1 MTTAYNPNK
10 GAQGGAADTTATGA
24 VGAQGAAGQETSG
37 GFRQPESA
45 APGVTPGHILDAA
58 EPNRDEVRMKDMWG
72 YQKDHMNLVSP
83 LNRRK
88 FTVLVV
94 GTGLSGGA
102 AAAAL
107 GELGYNVKAFT
118 YHDAPRRAH
127 SIAAQGGVNS
137 ARGKKVDNDSAYRHT
152 KDTVKGGDYRCRE
165 SDCWRLAI
173 ESVRVIDH
181 MNAIGAPFAREYG
194 GTLATRSFGGVQVSR
209 TYYTRGQTGQQLQLS
224 TASALQRQIHLGN
237 VEIFTHNDLMDL
249 VITEKDGKKH
259 CAGIVTR
266 NLITGEIVPFTGH
279 AVILA
284 TGGYGN
290 VYHKTTLAKNS
301 NSSAMMRAYER
312 GAYLASPAFIQ
323 FHPTGLPVNAKW
335 QAKTTLMSESLRND
349 GRIWTPKEKGD
360 DRDPK
365 DIPEEE
371 RDYFLERRYPA
382 FGNLVPRDVASRAIS
397 QQLNAGYGVGPL
409 HNSAYLDFTDAIE
422 RLGEDTIRER
432 YSNLFEMYE
441 DSIGDDPYKVPMRI
455 APTVH
460 FTMGGLWTD
469 FNEMTSIDGLFAA
482 GECSWTYH
490 GANRLGANSLLSASV
505 DGWFTLPFTVPN
517 YLANHLGEEVL
528 PEDAPEV
535 TEAVNRAKDTIEQ
548 IMSVNGTEPHGPEFY
563 HEQLGDILYEHCGV
577 SRTVEGLTEGIQKI
591 RALRDDFRANISI
604 PGSPNEMNQTLE
616 AALRLADYINLGE
629 LMCIDALDRDE
640 SCGAHYRMDHLT
652 EDGEAERDDENW
664 CFVSA
669 WEPAGEGEFI
679 RHAEPLYFDSIPLM
693 TRNYK

>member
-1 MTTAYNPNK
+1 MTTSLN
-10 GAQGGAADTTATGA
+10 QTQDE
-24 VGAQGAAGQETSG
+24 V
-37 GFRQPESA
+37 FRQPESS
-45 APGVTPGHILDAA
+45 APGVTIGRILDNAM
-58 EPNRDEVRMKDMWG
+58 PDRHKVRMKDMWE
-72 YQKDHMNLVSP
+72 YQKDHMQLVSP

-88 FTVLVV
+88 FKVLVV
-94 GTGLSGGA
+94 GTGLAAGA
-102 AAAAL
+102 SAAAL
-107 GELGYNVKAFT
+107 GELGYQVQVFT

-127 SIAAQGGVNS
+127 SIAAQGGVNA
-137 ARGKKVDNDSAYRHT
+137 ARGKKVDNDGAYRHV

-165 SDCWRLAI
+165 ADCWRLAV

-194 GTLATRSFGGVQVSR
+194 GSLATRSFGGVQVSR

-237 VEIFTHNDLMDL
+237 VEIFTHNDLIDL
-249 VITEKDGKKH
+249 IITEEDGKKR
-259 CAGIVTR
+259 CRGIVTR
-266 NLITGEIVPFTGH
+266 NLIDGSLTPFTGH
-279 AVILA
+279 AVVLG

-301 NSSAMMRAYER
+301 NSSAMMRAHEL

-323 FHPTGLPVNAKW
+323 FHPTGLPLNASW
-335 QAKTTLMSESLRND
+335 QSKTTLMSESLRND

-360 DRDPK
+360 DRDPNT
-365 DIPEEE
+365 IPEDE

-397 QQLNAGYGVGPL
+397 QQLNAGFGVGPL
-409 HNSAYLDFTDAIE
+409 HNSAYLDFKDSIE
-422 RLGEDTIRER
+422 RLGEDVIRER
-432 YSNLFEMYE
+432 YGNLFEMYE
-441 DSIGDDPYKVPMRI
+441 DSTGENPYKAPMRI

-460 FTMGGLWTD
+460 FSMGGLWTD

-505 DGWFTLPFTVPN
+505 DGWFTIPFTVPN
-517 YLANHLGEEVL
+517 YLADHLNEPVYA
-528 PEDAPEV
+528 EDAPASV
-535 TEAVNRAKDTIEQ
+535 EAVQRAQQRIDSLMNIKGSD
-548 IMSVNGTEPHGPEFY
+548 PHGPEYY
-563 HEQLGDILYEHCGV
+563 HIKLGEILYLHCGV
-577 SRTVEGLTEGIQKI
+577 ARTADSLREGIDKI
-591 RALRDDFRANISI
+591 RALRDDFWANLHI
-604 PGSPNEMNQTLE
+604 PGRADEMNQVLE
-616 AALRLADYINLGE
+616 AALRLVDYINLGE

-652 EDGEAERDDENW
+652 EDGEARRDDENW

-669 WEPAGEGEFI
+669 WETVGNDQFV

>member
-1 MTTAYNPNK
+1 MSTQATKDRPAEAK
-10 GAQGGAADTTATGA
+10 GATDTPAAEKDENKDFTNPKSK
-24 VGAQGAAGQETSG
+24 AA
-37 GFRQPESA
+37 
-45 APGVTPGHILDAA
+45 GVTPGNILESN
-58 EPNRDEVRMKDMWG
+58 EPKGIPMRDMWT
-72 YQKDHMNLVSP
+72 YQKDHMELVSP

-88 FTVLVV
+88 FTVIVV

-107 GELGYNVKAFT
+107 GELGYNVKNFT

-137 ARGKKVDNDSAYRHT
+137 ARGKKMDNDGAYRHT

-165 SDCWRLAI
+165 SDCWRLAV

-194 GTLATRSFGGVQVSR
+194 GALATRSFGGVQVSR

-237 VEIFTHNDLMDL
+237 VEIFTHNDLVDFI
-249 VITEKDGKKH
+249 ITEKDGKKR
-259 CAGIVTR
+259 CEGIVTR
-266 NLITGEIVPFTGH
+266 NLITGELVPFTGH
-279 AVILA
+279 AVVLA

-301 NSSAMMRAYER
+301 NASAIMRAYEH
-312 GAYLASPAFIQ
+312 GAYLASPAFVQ

-349 GRIWTPKEKGD
+349 GRIWVPKEQGD
-360 DRDPK
+360 DRNPA

-397 QQLNAGYGVGPL
+397 KEINAGRGIGPL
-409 HNSAYLDFTDAIE
+409 NNAAYLDFSDASE
-422 RLGEDTIRER
+422 RLGKDTIRER

-441 DSIGDDPYKVPMRI
+441 DSIGEDPYEVPMRI

-517 YLANHLGEEVL
+517 FLAGHLNEEVL
-528 PEDAPEV
+528 SLEAPEV
-535 TEAVNRAKDTIEQ
+535 SAAVTRSQELIDRLMNIQGA
-548 IMSVNGTEPHGPEFY
+548 EPHGPDYY
-563 HEQLGDILYEHCGV
+563 HEKLGAILYESCGV
-577 SRTVEGLTEGIQKI
+577 SRNVELMEKGLKAVRE
-591 RALRDDFRANISI
+591 LRRDFWANVNI
-604 PGSPNEMNQTLE
+604 PGEAMDMNQTLE
-616 AALRLADYINLGE
+616 NAIRVADYINLGE
-629 LMCIDALDRDE
+629 LMIIDALDRDE
-640 SCGAHYRMDHLT
+640 SCGAHYREDHLS

-669 WEPAGEGEFI
+669 WEPGGDEKFI

>member
-1 MTTAYNPNK
+1 MTTSLN
-10 GAQGGAADTTATGA
+10 QTQDE
-24 VGAQGAAGQETSG
+24 V
-37 GFRQPESA
+37 FRQPESS
-45 APGVTPGHILDAA
+45 APGVTIGRILDNAM
-58 EPNRDEVRMKDMWG
+58 PDRHKVRMKDMWE
-72 YQKDHMNLVSP
+72 YQKDHMQLVSP

-88 FTVLVV
+88 FKVLVV
-94 GTGLSGGA
+94 GTGLAAGA
-102 AAAAL
+102 SAAAL
-107 GELGYNVKAFT
+107 GELGYQVQVFT

-127 SIAAQGGVNS
+127 SIAAQGGVNA
-137 ARGKKVDNDSAYRHT
+137 ARGKKVDNDGAYRHV

-165 SDCWRLAI
+165 ADCWRLAV

-194 GTLATRSFGGVQVSR
+194 GSLATRSFGGVQVSR

-237 VEIFTHNDLMDL
+237 VEIFTHNDLIDL
-249 VITEKDGKKH
+249 IITEEDGKKR
-259 CAGIVTR
+259 CRGIVTR
-266 NLITGEIVPFTGH
+266 NLIDGSLTPFTGH
-279 AVILA
+279 AVVLG

-301 NSSAMMRAYER
+301 NSSAMMRAHEL

-323 FHPTGLPVNAKW
+323 FHPTGLPLNASW
-335 QAKTTLMSESLRND
+335 QSKTTLMSESLRND

-360 DRDPK
+360 DRDPNT
-365 DIPEEE
+365 IPEDE

-397 QQLNAGYGVGPL
+397 QQLNAGFGVGPL
-409 HNSAYLDFTDAIE
+409 HNSAYLDFKDSIE

-432 YSNLFEMYE
+432 YGNLFEMYE
-441 DSIGDDPYKVPMRI
+441 DSTGENPYKAPMRI

-460 FTMGGLWTD
+460 FSMGGLWTD

-505 DGWFTLPFTVPN
+505 DGWFTIPFTVPN
-517 YLANHLGEEVL
+517 YLADHLNEPVYG
-528 PEDAPEV
+528 EDAPASV
-535 TEAVNRAKDTIEQ
+535 EAVERAQQRIDSLMNIKGSD
-548 IMSVNGTEPHGPEFY
+548 PHGPEYY
-563 HEQLGDILYEHCGV
+563 HVKLGEILYLHCGV
-577 SRTVEGLTEGIQKI
+577 ARTADSLREGIDKI
-591 RALRDDFRANISI
+591 RALRDDFWANLHI
-604 PGSPNEMNQTLE
+604 PGRADEMNQVLE
-616 AALRLADYINLGE
+616 AALRLVDYINLGE

-652 EDGEAERDDENW
+652 EDGEARRDDENW

-669 WEPAGEGEFI
+669 WETVGNDQFV

>member
-1 MTTAYNPNK
+1 MTTSLN
-10 GAQGGAADTTATGA
+10 QTQDE
-24 VGAQGAAGQETSG
+24 V
-37 GFRQPESA
+37 FRQPESS
-45 APGVTPGHILDAA
+45 APGVTIGRILDNAM
-58 EPNRDEVRMKDMWG
+58 PDRHKVRMKDMWE
-72 YQKDHMNLVSP
+72 YQKDHMQLVSP

-88 FTVLVV
+88 FKVLVV
-94 GTGLSGGA
+94 GTGLAAGA
-102 AAAAL
+102 SAAAL
-107 GELGYNVKAFT
+107 GELGYQVQVFT

-127 SIAAQGGVNS
+127 SIAAQGGVNA
-137 ARGKKVDNDSAYRHT
+137 ARGKKVDNDGAYRHV

-165 SDCWRLAI
+165 ADCWRLAV

-194 GTLATRSFGGVQVSR
+194 GSLATRSFGGVQVSR

-237 VEIFTHNDLMDL
+237 VEIFTHNDLIDL
-249 VITEKDGKKH
+249 IITEEDGKKR
-259 CAGIVTR
+259 CRGIVTR
-266 NLITGEIVPFTGH
+266 NLIDGSLTPFTGH
-279 AVILA
+279 AVVLG

-301 NSSAMMRAYER
+301 NSSAMMRAHEL

-323 FHPTGLPVNAKW
+323 FHPTGLPLNASW
-335 QAKTTLMSESLRND
+335 QSKTTLMSESLRND

-360 DRDPK
+360 DRDPNT
-365 DIPEEE
+365 IPEDE

-397 QQLNAGYGVGPL
+397 QQLNAGFGVGPL
-409 HNSAYLDFTDAIE
+409 HNSAYLDFKDSIE

-432 YSNLFEMYE
+432 YGNLFEMYE
-441 DSIGDDPYKVPMRI
+441 DSTGENPYKAPMRI

-460 FTMGGLWTD
+460 FSMGGLWTD

-505 DGWFTLPFTVPN
+505 DGWFTIPFTVPN
-517 YLANHLGEEVL
+517 YLADHLNEPVYG
-528 PEDAPEV
+528 EDAPASV
-535 TEAVNRAKDTIEQ
+535 EAVERAQKRIDSLMNIKG
-548 IMSVNGTEPHGPEFY
+548 SDPHGPEYY
-563 HEQLGDILYEHCGV
+563 HIKLGEILYLHCGV
-577 SRTVEGLTEGIQKI
+577 ARTADSLREGIDKI
-591 RALRDDFRANISI
+591 RALRDDFWANLHI
-604 PGSPNEMNQTLE
+604 PGRADEMNQVLE
-616 AALRLADYINLGE
+616 AALRLVDYINLGE

-652 EDGEAERDDENW
+652 EDGEARRDDENW

-669 WEPAGEGEFI
+669 WETVGNDQFV

>member
-1 MTTAYNPNK
+1 MTTATNPATDAGKKDFTNPQSK
-10 GAQGGAADTTATGA
+10 AQ
-24 VGAQGAAGQETSG
+24 
-37 GFRQPESA
+37 
-45 APGVTPGHILDAA
+45 GVTPGTILENN
-58 EPNRDEVRMKDMWG
+58 EPKGIPMRDMWS
-72 YQKDHMNLVSP
+72 YQKDHMELVSP

-88 FTVLVV
+88 FTVIVV

-107 GELGYNVKAFT
+107 GELGYNVKNFT

-137 ARGKKVDNDSAYRHT
+137 ARGKKMDNDGAYRHT

-165 SDCWRLAI
+165 SDCWRLAV

-237 VEIFTHNDLMDL
+237 VEIFTHNDLVDFI
-249 VITEKDGKKH
+249 ITEKDGKKR
-259 CAGIVTR
+259 CQGIVTR
-266 NLITGEIVPFTGH
+266 NLITGELVPFTGH
-279 AVILA
+279 AVVLA

-301 NSSAMMRAYER
+301 NASAIMRAYEH
-312 GAYLASPAFIQ
+312 GAYLASPAFVQ

-349 GRIWTPKEKGD
+349 GRIWVPKEQGD
-360 DRDPK
+360 DRPANE
-365 DIPEEE
+365 IPEED

-397 QQLNAGYGVGPL
+397 QEINAGRGVGAL
-409 HNSAYLDFTDAIE
+409 HNAAYLDFADAIE
-422 RLGEDTIRER
+422 RLGKDTIKER
-432 YSNLFEMYE
+432 YSNLFEMYF
-441 DSIGDDPYKVPMRI
+441 DSVGEDPYESPMLI

-517 YLANHLGEEVL
+517 YLAGHLNEPVL
-528 PEDAPEV
+528 ELEAPEV
-535 TEAVNRAKDTIEQ
+535 TAAVTRSQELIDRLMNI
-548 IMSVNGTEPHGPEFY
+548 NGSDPHGPDYY
-563 HEQLGDILYEHCGV
+563 HEQLGAILYESCGV
-577 SRTVEGLTEGIQKI
+577 ARNVELMEKGLKAVRE
-591 RALRDDFRANISI
+591 LRRDFWANVNI
-604 PGSPNEMNQTLE
+604 PGDAMDMNQTLE
-616 AALRLADYINLGE
+616 NAIRVADYINLGE
-629 LMCIDALDRDE
+629 LMIIDALDRDE
-640 SCGAHYRMDHLT
+640 SCGAHYREDHLS

-669 WEPAGEGEFI
+669 WEPAGEEKFV

>member
-1 MTTAYNPNK
+1 MTTSLN
-10 GAQGGAADTTATGA
+10 QTQDE
-24 VGAQGAAGQETSG
+24 V
-37 GFRQPESA
+37 FRQPESS
-45 APGVTPGHILDAA
+45 APGVTIGRILDNAM
-58 EPNRDEVRMKDMWG
+58 PDRHKVRMKDMWE
-72 YQKDHMNLVSP
+72 YQKDHMQLVSP

-88 FTVLVV
+88 FKVLVV
-94 GTGLSGGA
+94 GTGLAAGA
-102 AAAAL
+102 SAAAL
-107 GELGYNVKAFT
+107 GELGYQVQVFT

-127 SIAAQGGVNS
+127 SIAAQGGVNA
-137 ARGKKVDNDSAYRHT
+137 ARGKKVDNDGAYRHV

-165 SDCWRLAI
+165 ADCWRLAV

-194 GTLATRSFGGVQVSR
+194 GSLATRSFGGVQVSR

-237 VEIFTHNDLMDL
+237 VEIFTHNDLIDL
-249 VITEKDGKKH
+249 IITEEDGKKR
-259 CAGIVTR
+259 CRGIVTR
-266 NLITGEIVPFTGH
+266 NLIDGSLTPFTGH
-279 AVILA
+279 AVVLG

-301 NSSAMMRAYER
+301 NSSAMMRAHEL

-323 FHPTGLPVNAKW
+323 FHPTGLPLNASW
-335 QAKTTLMSESLRND
+335 QSKTTLMSESLRND

-360 DRDPK
+360 DRDPNT
-365 DIPEEE
+365 IPEDE

-397 QQLNAGYGVGPL
+397 QQLNAGFGVGPL
-409 HNSAYLDFTDAIE
+409 HNSAYLDFKDSIE

-432 YSNLFEMYE
+432 YGNLFEMYE
-441 DSIGDDPYKVPMRI
+441 DSTGENPYKAPMRI

-460 FTMGGLWTD
+460 FSMGGLWTD

-505 DGWFTLPFTVPN
+505 DGWFTIPFTVPN
-517 YLANHLGEEVL
+517 YLADHLNEPVYA
-528 PEDAPEV
+528 EDAPASV
-535 TEAVNRAKDTIEQ
+535 EAVQRAQQRIDSLMNIKGSD
-548 IMSVNGTEPHGPEFY
+548 PHGPEYF
-563 HEQLGDILYEHCGV
+563 HIKLGEILYLHCGV
-577 SRTVEGLTEGIQKI
+577 ARTADSLREGIDKI
-591 RALRDDFRANISI
+591 RALRDDFWANLHI
-604 PGSPNEMNQTLE
+604 PGRADEMNQVLE
-616 AALRLADYINLGE
+616 AALRLVDYINLGE

-652 EDGEAERDDENW
+652 EDGEARRDDENW

-669 WEPAGEGEFI
+669 WETVGNDQFV

>member
-1 MTTAYNPNK
+1 MTTSIS
-10 GAQGGAADTTATGA
+10 GLS
-24 VGAQGAAGQETSG
+24 GAQGANGGEQNSAEAAGQQRTG

-45 APGVTPGHILDAA
+45 AGGVTPGNVLEAN
-58 EPNRDEVRMKDMWG
+58 EPNRDEVRMKDMWQ

-224 TASALQRQIHLGN
+224 TASSLQRQIHLGN
-237 VEIFTHNDLMDL
+237 VEIFTHHDLMDL
-249 VITEKDGKKH
+249 IVTEKDGKKH
-259 CAGIVTR
+259 CDGIVTR
-266 NLITGEIVPFTGH
+266 NLITGEIAPFTGH

-301 NSSAMMRAYER
+301 NASAMMRAYER
-312 GAYLASPAFIQ
+312 GAYLASPCFVQ

-360 DRDPK
+360 DRDPNE
-365 DIPEEE
+365 IPEED

-409 HNSAYLDFTDAIE
+409 HNSAYLDFSDAIE

-441 DSIGDDPYKVPMRI
+441 DSTGDDPYKAPMRI

-469 FNEMTSIDGLFAA
+469 FDEMTSIDGLFAA

-517 YLANHLGEEVL
+517 YLAGHLGEEAL
-528 PEDAPEV
+528 PEDSREAQDVVAEV
-535 TEAVNRAKDTIEQ
+535 TERIER
-548 IMSVNGTEPHGPEFY
+548 IMSIRGPEPHGPEHF
-563 HEQLGDILYEHCGV
+563 HEQLGEILYEHCGV
-577 SRTVEGLTEGIQKI
+577 SRTVEGLEEGIRKI
-591 RALRDDFRANISI
+591 RALREDFWANISV
-604 PGSPNEMNQTLE
+604 PGSPNDMNQTLE
-616 AALRLADYINLGE
+616 AALRLVDYINLGE

-652 EDGEAERDDENW
+652 DDGEAERDDENW

-669 WEPAGEGEFI
+669 WEPAGEGQFI
-679 RHAEPLYFDSIPLM
+679 RHAEPLHFDSIPLM
-693 TRNYK
+693 ARNYK